1 MREICNMELKI
12 NPEYEALLPK
22 LTEPE
27 FQELKESIRKDGL
40 HYTLAINK
48 GGVILDG
55 HHRLRACRELGIEP
69 KVEVKVFENVL
80 LEKKFVIES
89 NLKRR
94 HLNKFQRGK
103 LVLPLLEIEKEL
115 AKQRQGE
122 RTDLTGTSGKY
133 FPDVTKPKRQRK
145 PLTQEQ
151 KEARKLKAKLRRD
164 EKKKTGI
171 ELKKPNRAR
180 TNVARKVQLSD
191 RTLEKVKDILEKGS
205 EELKQ
210 KVESGKI
217 SISSA
222 ANQIKEIER
231 QKIRNAELAEIAT
244 KIPNNIT
251 LYHGDFFE
259 TAIPQD
265 SIQLI
270 LTDPPYPEEYL
281 PLWDKLAEYAQKV
294 LVPGGFL
301 IAYCAHFYLPLI
313 IKKLSKYLSYFWVI
327 ALTQPQ
333 HVLVHSRHVFC
344 DWKPLLIFYKPPLI
358 LPSYF
363 GDVIN
368 GLGRE
373 KEYHEWQQ
381 ATIEL
386 EHIIP
391 KFCPEN
397 GIILDPFAGSGT
409 TLIVANKLGRKSI
422 GIEIEGTTFAKL
434 QRRIVEETK

>member
-1 MREICNMELKI
+1 MELKI

-191 RTLEKVKDILEKGS
+191 RTLEKVKDILDKGS

-210 KVESGKI
+210 KVESGQT
-217 SISSA
+217 SISYAHKIIKRQERKINQPPLPKEKFNVIYADPPWEYNLGLRGDPAEHYSTMTQEQILA
-222 ANQIKEIER
+222 LKIPTAEDAILFLWATNPKLEEALQVMKAWGFEYKTNLVWVKDKFGTGYYVRGQHELLLIGKKGLIPIPDESKRPSSVFFANRENHSKKPEKAYELIE
-231 QKIRNAELAEIAT
+231 QMYPNCKNLELFAT
-244 KIPNNIT
+244 KT
-251 LYHGDFFE
+251 RAGW
-259 TAIPQD
+259 TA
-265 SIQLI
+265 
-270 LTDPPYPEEYL
+270 
-281 PLWDKLAEYAQKV
+281 WGAQI
-294 LVPGGFL
+294 G
-301 IAYCAHFYLPLI
+301 
-313 IKKLSKYLSYFWVI
+313 
-327 ALTQPQ
+327 
-333 HVLVHSRHVFC
+333 
-344 DWKPLLIFYKPPLI
+344 
-358 LPSYF
+358 
-363 GDVIN
+363 
-368 GLGRE
+368 E
-373 KEYHEWQQ
+373 K
-381 ATIEL
+381 T
-386 EHIIP
+386 
-391 KFCPEN
+391 N
-397 GIILDPFAGSGT
+397 
-409 TLIVANKLGRKSI
+409 
-422 GIEIEGTTFAKL
+422 
-434 QRRIVEETK
+434 